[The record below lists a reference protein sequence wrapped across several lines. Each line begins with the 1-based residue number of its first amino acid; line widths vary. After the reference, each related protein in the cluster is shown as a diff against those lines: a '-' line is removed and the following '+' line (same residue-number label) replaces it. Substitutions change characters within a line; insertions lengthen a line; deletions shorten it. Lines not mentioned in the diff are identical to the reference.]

1 MRPVGFGGRE
11 RDSTRLRLGLIGL
24 VVAGLFVAMFVRL
37 WYLQV
42 LDSPRFQSAAVSNGV
57 RNVYDPAPRGRIV
70 DRSGRVLVDDSVTQ
84 AITLSRDT
92 AKAHPEVVARLAVLL
107 GMTPAQIQLRLSDPK
122 YSQFKPVPV
131 KTNVTND
138 VAIYLKE
145 HQSDFPGVDAQ
156 SLPDVSYPNG
166 STAAQV
172 VGYIAPIN
180 SAQLAARK
188 DQGYQPGDLVGQSG
202 VEESAEPW
210 LRGQPGNTR
219 LLVNAAGQVYGTLSQ
234 TPPVAGHDVQTSID
248 LGLQKELD
256 SALAQEVG
264 SLGGVHTA
272 AAVVLDPRDGS
283 VLAMSSLPS
292 YDPSIWVGGIS
303 SAAYANLQ
311 NPAGNFPLVNRAI
324 AGLYTPGSSFKM
336 LTASAGLDTGIIS
349 PDYTYTDNGSYSIP
363 GCSSGAC
370 TLASE
375 GLGSVNV
382 TRALAGSDDAFFYN
396 LGALFWNQRAKYGL
410 SPIQDMAA
418 SYGVG
423 VPSGVDLPGESVS
436 RVDSPQVRQRLHA
449 ANPKAFPNGGWYIGD
464 NVEMAFGQGGTVV
477 TPLQLLNAYASFAN
491 GGTVYQP
498 RVAADALDQS
508 GRPVKTFSPVAARH
522 VNLPPSTRDPML
534 AGLKGVTKPGGT
546 AGGTFAGFPFNVMDV
561 AGKTGTADHIGEKPT
576 SVFMSFAPADNAQY
590 AIGVIIDQGGFGA
603 QAAAPVAR
611 AVYEYL
617 LANPVKP
624 LASPVPGPSATLPP
638 LPPLVPVNAS
648 EGAGAGNGTR

>member
-1 MRPVGFGGRE
+1 MRPVERG
-11 RDSTRLRLGLIGL
+11 RDSTRLRLGLVGL
-24 VVAGLFVAMFVRL
+24 VVAGLFIALFVRL

-70 DRSGRVLVDDSVTQ
+70 DRYGRVLVDDSVTQ
-84 AITLSRDT
+84 AITLTRDS

-107 GMTPAQIQLRLSDPK
+107 GMTTAAIQERLNDPK

-138 VAIYLKE
+138 VAIYIKE

-166 STAAQV
+166 STAAQAL
-172 VGYIAPIN
+172 GYIAPIN
-180 SAQLAARK
+180 SAELAAHQN
-188 DQGYQPGDLVGQSG
+188 QGYQEGDLIGQSG
-202 VEESAEPW
+202 VEASAEPW
-210 LRGQPGNTR
+210 LRGQPGATR
-219 LLVNAAGQVYGTLSQ
+219 LLVNASGQVYGTLNQ

-248 LGLQKELD
+248 LGLQKQLD
-256 SALAQEVG
+256 AALAQEIG
-264 SLGGVHTA
+264 SLGGVHTG

-283 VLAMSSLPS
+283 VLAMSSFPS
-292 YDPSIWVGGIS
+292 YDPSVWIGGIS

-311 NPAGNFPLVNRAI
+311 DPAGNFPLINRAI

-336 LTASAGLDTGIIS
+336 LTATAALDTGLINQ
-349 PDYTYTDNGSYSIP
+349 DFTYTDGGSYSIP
-363 GCSSGAC
+363 GCTSGTC
-370 TLASE
+370 TLSSE

-418 SYGVG
+418 TYGVG
-423 VPSGVDLPGESVS
+423 VPSGIDLPGESVS

-449 ANPKAFPNGGWYIGD
+449 ENPKAFPNNTWYIGD

-498 RVAADALDQS
+498 RVAANALDLS
-508 GRPVKTFSPVAARH
+508 GHSIKTFSPVVARK
-522 VNLPPSTRDPML
+522 VPLPPSTRDPML

-546 AGGTFAGFPFNVMDV
+546 AGGTFAGFPFNQMDI
-561 AGKTGTADHIGEKPT
+561 AGKTGTADHIGQKPT
-576 SVFMSFAPADNAQY
+576 SVFMSFAPADNPQY
-590 AIGVIIDQGGFGA
+590 AVGVIIDQGGFGA
-603 QAAAPVAR
+603 QAAAPVALS
-611 AVYEYL
+611 VYQYL
-617 LANPVKP
+617 LANPVQP
-624 LASPVPGPSATLPP
+624 LANPVPGPSATLPP
-638 LPPLVPVNAS
+638 LPPVVPVNALA
-648 EGAGAGNGTR
+648 GAGPGNGTR

>member
-1 MRPVGFGGRE
+1 MRTVERE
-11 RDSTRLRLGLIGL
+11 RDSSKLRLGLIGL
-24 VVAGLFVAMFVRL
+24 VVAGLFIAMFVRL

-70 DRSGRVLVDDSVTQ
+70 DRQGRVLVDDSVAQ
-84 AITLSRDT
+84 AITLSRES
-92 AKAHPEVVARLAVLL
+92 AKAHPDVVARLAILL
-107 GMTPAQIQLRLSDPK
+107 GMTPAQIQQALNDPK

-138 VAIYLKE
+138 VAIYIKE
-145 HQSDFPGVDAQ
+145 HQSDFPGVDAE

-172 VGYIAPIN
+172 LGYISPIT
-180 SAQLAARK
+180 SSELAARQN
-188 DQGYQPGDLVGQSG
+188 QGYQEGDTIGQSG
-202 VEESAEPW
+202 VEASAEPW
-210 LRGQPGNTR
+210 LRGQPGTTR
-219 LLVNAAGQVYGTLSQ
+219 LLVNAGGQVYGTLNQ

-256 SALAQEVG
+256 AALSQEIG
-264 SLGGVHTA
+264 SLGGVHTG

-283 VLAMSSLPS
+283 VLAMSSFPS
-292 YDPSIWVGGIS
+292 YDPSVWVGGIS

-311 NPAGNFPLVNRAI
+311 NPAGNFPLINRAI

-336 LTASAGLDTGIIS
+336 LTATAGLDSGIIT
-349 PDYTYTDNGSYSIP
+349 PDYTYTDNGSYTIP
-363 GCSSGAC
+363 GCSSGTC

-418 SYGVG
+418 NYGVG
-423 VPSGVDLPGESVS
+423 VPSGIDLPGESVS

-449 ANPKAFPNGGWYIGD
+449 ENPKAFPNNTWYIGD
-464 NVEMAFGQGGTVV
+464 NVEMAFGQGGTVI

-508 GRPVKTFSPVAARH
+508 GHPIKTFSPVSARK

-546 AGGTFAGFPFNVMDV
+546 AGGTFAGFPFNQMDI
-561 AGKTGTADHIGEKPT
+561 AGKTGTADHIGQKPT

-590 AIGVIIDQGGFGA
+590 AVGVIIDQGGFGA
-603 QAAAPVAR
+603 QAAAPVAL
-611 AVYEYL
+611 AVYQYL
-617 LANPVKP
+617 LANPIQP
-624 LASPVPGPSATLPP
+624 LANPVPGPSATLPP
-638 LPPLVPVNAS
+638 LPALVPVNATAGS
-648 EGAGAGNGTR
+648 GAGNGTR